1 VWRGGGGWDGLSA
14 GCVGFHEFD
23 AGAVG
28 VEDVDLTLAVDA
40 NVHVEGFAVGL
51 VGGTGFEGVDG
62 VLDVGDH
69 EGDVVLATPLVGW
82 REGVVEHELDVVLT
96 VGDAEVD
103 PAEFFAVGAAA
114 PELSEAQEGGVE
126 VEGLLAVADQEAEME
141 DLVGD
146 AGGGEEFAGVAS
158 FEAVGLGL
166 DEFDEGAVGVFDL
179 EVSVAGFAFAHFG
192 GNGDAVGGKVEAHL
206 FGVVDDEGD
215 VAEMVARGG
224 GGFAEELDVLVVV
237 DFDEGDAGGA
247 VGFLYVVGLG
257 VA

>member
-1 VWRGGGGWDGLSA
+1 MTPLHKGEYARDDFAICLVVWRGGGGWDGLSA

-23 AGAVG
+23 AGAVR

-40 NVHVEGFAVGL
+40 DVHVEGFAVGL

-69 EGDVVLATPLVGW
+69 EGDVVLATPLLGW
-82 REGVVEHELDVVLT
+82 WEGVVEHELDVVLA

-126 VEGLLAVADQEAEME
+126 VEGLLALADQEAEME

-146 AGGGEEFAGVAS
+146 AGGGEEFSGVAS

-179 EVSVAGFAFAHFG
+179 EVGVAGFAFAHFG
-192 GNGDAVGGKVEAHL
+192 GNGDA
-206 FGVVDDEGD
+206 
-215 VAEMVARGG
+215 
-224 GGFAEELDVLVVV
+224 
-237 DFDEGDAGGA
+237 AGG
-247 VGFLYVVGLG
+247 
-257 VA
+257 